1 MSEPIIKFTMAEAL
15 DHYKGNPA
23 VKCLENSKTM
33 MLNSSTIHSEKYAEH
48 PEHWIWGK
56 NFSGQ
61 NILLYCPS
69 KFLPNYVKAEIIN
82 LD

>member
-1 MSEPIIKFTMAEAL
+1 MAEAL

-23 VKCLENSKTM
+23 VKCLADERTK
-33 MLNSSTIHSEKYAEH
+33 MLNSATIHSEKYLEH
-48 PEHWIWGK
+48 PEPWIWGA

-61 NILLYCPS
+61 AILLYAPS
-69 KFLPNYVKAEIIN
+69 KFKPDYHKAEIIN